1 MLLYSRYRSCMAKGA
16 IDKPVEEAS
25 GALQISIDRDA
36 EVPIGVQL
44 AWALRSRITDGRL
57 SSGMRL
63 PGLREL
69 AESTE
74 VNINTIRTVYQRL
87 EQEGLID
94 TQHGSGTYVSSG
106 LAREPAAATIAAQ
119 AASEARETGVDPRAV
134 AAALYVSSKDSDP
147 SGDSPS
153 GRRRLLRAQIATL
166 ERTLA
171 EMQTTHPGLA
181 SAPKQTPASRG
192 PMLLDAAALE
202 RVRGDLVRRLAAIQ
216 TAIDEPEKEPE
227 SVALK
232 RPVKRRASVK
242 SDAPSEPKRTP
253 AQRPTNRP
261 AAAGT

>member
-1 MLLYSRYRSCMAKGA
+1 MARGA
-16 IDKPVEEAS
+16 IDKLAEDGS
-25 GALQISIDRDA
+25 GSIEISIDRDA

-44 AWALRSRITDGRL
+44 AWALRSRIADGRL
-57 SSGMRL
+57 TSGMRL

-134 AAALYVSSKDSDP
+134 AAALYVSSKESDP
-147 SGDSPS
+147 GVDSPS
-153 GRRRLLRAQIATL
+153 ARRRLLRAQIATL

-171 EMQTTHPGLA
+171 EMQATHPGLA
-181 SAPKQTPASRG
+181 PAPKQTPSARG

-216 TAIDEPEKEPE
+216 AAIDEPEPTPEP
-227 SVALK
+227 ATAAK
-232 RPVKRRASVK
+232 RPVKRKAPLK
-242 SDAPSEPKRTP
+242 SDSPSEAKRSS
-253 AQRPTNRP
+253 AKRPTNRP